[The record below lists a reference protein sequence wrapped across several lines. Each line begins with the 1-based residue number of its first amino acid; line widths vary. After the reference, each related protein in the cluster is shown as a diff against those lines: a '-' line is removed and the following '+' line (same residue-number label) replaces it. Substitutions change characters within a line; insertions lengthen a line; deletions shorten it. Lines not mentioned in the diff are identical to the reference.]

1 MTPYH
6 TTHVKALASTSDEE
20 AGARDD
26 TVLLSSKRS
35 KRRNWMEVAVE
46 WSIDKEKEVEE
57 GVVVGVEI
65 DENSVAGRRHC
76 LLYPHVPRNF
86 SLSRCLSSCSPRTHT
101 CGELGL
107 THVGS
112 RVVLNGW
119 IQAVR
124 KLSPELVFVPIRDS
138 YGTTQLIY
146 RNGTN
151 DSSISLKKTIDT
163 LSNESVVCVEGMVV
177 ARSDDMVDKQTS
189 TGEIEVEMEKL
200 CVLNEAKNLPFYPSE
215 KKLLKEDIRLRNRH
229 IDLRQPVLQQN
240 LRKRSHAGWII
251 RDFLIQK
258 GFTEVETPILFKH
271 TSEGAREFIVPTQN
285 VGMFYA
291 LTQSPQQYKQL
302 LMASGIDRYFQ
313 IAKCFRDEGLRAD
326 RQPEFTQID
335 LELSFASANDIKK
348 LVEELIGRIWKQLLH
363 ADVDIS
369 EGFKTISYKDA
380 MTRYGTDKPDTR
392 YGMKISDITSYF
404 PDAPWNSS
412 NTIECLVIKR
422 GSSFTGGEIKS
433 LQAVAES
440 QSDAGK
446 NENNMVSIKEQQTN
460 YLDFIKVNSDN
471 ITSWMAKTYVGKK
484 ISNAEEIARRMLGD
498 EDIEA
503 GDLIVLGM
511 RDRFISGG
519 WTPMGRVRSHASSL
533 LQKKGLLSIP
543 QSQYDFLWVDS
554 FPLFTREKESNALRS
569 THHPFTAPCPKDLEL
584 LNSDPEKVHGQHYDL
599 VINGVEVGGG
609 SIRIHSPELQT
620 MVLEKILN
628 LNVEERNAFKHL
640 IDALG
645 HGCPPHGGIA
655 LGFDRLMAIIC
666 GSSSIRDVIAFP
678 KSSSGSDLLVSSPS
692 TISKSY
698 LAEYGLGLASDDN

>member
-1 MTPYH
+1 
-6 TTHVKALASTSDEE
+6 
-20 AGARDD
+20 
-26 TVLLSSKRS
+26 
-35 KRRNWMEVAVE
+35 
-46 WSIDKEKEVEE
+46 
-57 GVVVGVEI
+57 
-65 DENSVAGRRHC
+65 RHC
-76 LLYPHVPRNF
+76 LLYPHVPRNL
-86 SLSRCLSSCSPRTHT
+86 SLTRCLSFCSPRTHT

-146 RNGTN
+146 RKGTN
-151 DSSISLKKTIDT
+151 DSSTELKKIIDT

-177 ARSDDMVDKQTS
+177 ARSDDVIDKQTS

-200 CVLNEAKNLPFYPSE
+200 YVLNEAKNLPFYPSG
-215 KKLLKEDIRLRNRH
+215 KKLLKEDLRLRNRH
-229 IDLRQPVLQQN
+229 IDLRQHSLQQN
-240 LRKRSHAGWII
+240 LRKRSLAGWII

-313 IAKCFRDEGLRAD
+313 IAKCFRDEDLRAD

-335 LELSFASANDIKK
+335 LELSFASANDIRK
-348 LVEELIGRIWKQLLH
+348 LVEELIARIWKQLLH
-363 ADVDIS
+363 
-369 EGFKTISYKDA
+369 
-380 MTRYGTDKPDTR
+380 YGTDKPDTR

-412 NTIECLVIKR
+412 NTIEYLVIKHG
-422 GSSFTGGEIKS
+422 GSLTGSEIKS
-433 LQAVAES
+433 LQAVAKS
-440 QSDAGK
+440 QSDEGK
-446 NENNMVSIKEQQTN
+446 NENNK
-460 YLDFIKVNSDN
+460 YLDFIKVNPYN
-471 ITSWMAKTYVGKK
+471 IESWMAKTYVGKK
-484 ISNAEEIARRMLGD
+484 ISNAEEIARRMLRD
-498 EDIEA
+498 EDIEV

-554 FPLFTREKESNALRS
+554 FPLFTREKESNTLSS
-569 THHPFTAPCPKDLEL
+569 THHPFTAPCPEDLEL
-584 LNSDPEKVHGQHYDL
+584 LNSDPEK
-599 VINGVEVGGG
+599 VGGG
-609 SIRIHSPELQT
+609 SIRIHSPELQA
-620 MVLEKILN
+620 MVLENILK
-628 LNVEERNAFKHL
+628 LNAEERNAFKHL

-655 LGFDRLMAIIC
+655 LGFDRLMAITC
-666 GSSSIRDVIAFP
+666 GTSSIRDVIAFP

-692 TISKSY
+692 TISKSH
-698 LAEYGLGLASDDN
+698 LAEYGLRLTTDDD